1 MLEKIPS
8 LEDKQRSHIYDTLSR
23 MTYIQRGIMSTFPG
37 SKIKTLDTRMP
48 RAYIPIK
55 QIKTRESTPK
65 DIVSLK

>member
-23 MTYIQRGIMSTFPG
+23 MTYIQRSIMSTFPG
-37 SKIKTLDTRMP
+37 SKIKTLDARMP

-55 QIKTRESTPK
+55 QIKNIDNQHQR
-65 DIVSLK
+65 ILCL